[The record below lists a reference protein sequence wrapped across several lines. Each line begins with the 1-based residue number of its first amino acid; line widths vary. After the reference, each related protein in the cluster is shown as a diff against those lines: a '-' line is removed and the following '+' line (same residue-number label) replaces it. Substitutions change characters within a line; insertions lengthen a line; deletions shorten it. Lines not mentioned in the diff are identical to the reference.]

1 MRKPTSGWQTKDVIV
16 LRPGRIYFDYARNGL
31 GATAVG
37 CYSAEQRLAPRRN
50 ACYLDRYRARLVAA
64 NSFTPAAIS
73 INDARASMAVWPWI
87 DCSSR

>member
-37 CYSAEQRLAPRRN
+37 CYSARAAPGSPSQCLLPGPISSAACGREQFHAGG
-50 ACYLDRYRARLVAA
+50 D
-64 NSFTPAAIS
+64 F
-73 INDARASMAVWPWI
+73 DQ
-87 DCSSR
+87 